1 MLEQLPGVRPFRV
14 SVANPRDQAA
24 QNLAPGVST
33 PCAKQRNPPGQTH
46 GGTMNILHVLGQR
59 PEKTG
64 SGIYLHSIMR
74 KAQEH
79 GFSNHL
85 LAGIPAGNGPELEGL
100 APEDCSYVYF
110 ESDRLNFPVTG
121 MSDVMPY
128 KSSLFK
134 ELQGERLDAY
144 KAAFEAAL
152 QQTVGRFQPDVIH
165 ANHLLVVTALVRK
178 LFPDIPLVATC
189 HGTDLR
195 QFHNC
200 PHLRTFVKKYCRRI
214 DRVIAL
220 SGDQKREISRTY
232 DILPE
237 KIVVT
242 GGGYD
247 ETIFNRAP
255 KSTAETV
262 QILYAGKFN
271 RSKGVPWLLR
281 ALPKIEARNWH
292 LHMAGGGRGPEYEAC
307 LDLARNLGSR
317 VTVHGYVTHRRLA
330 QLMKTAHIQVLPSF
344 FEGLPL
350 VLFEGLASGCRI
362 ITTNLSGFEE
372 IFSRAGR
379 DTVRLLD
386 LPPLATIDRP
396 YAKDEARL
404 EATLAA
410 SLAEMMATVRTSPD
424 FEDPGAAEI
433 ANTYTWQ
440 RVFERVSAV
449 YREAVSQRS

>member
-1 MLEQLPGVRPFRV
+1 M
-14 SVANPRDQAA
+14 
-24 QNLAPGVST
+24 
-33 PCAKQRNPPGQTH
+33 K
-46 GGTMNILHVLGQR
+46 ILHVLGQR

-64 SGIYLHSIMR
+64 SGIYLHAIMR
-74 KAQEH
+74 KSQAH

-85 LAGIPAGNGPELEGL
+85 LAGIPAGDLPDLEGL
-100 APEDCSYVYF
+100 ATKDCSYVYF
-110 ESDRLNFPVTG
+110 ESDRLTFPVTG

-134 ELQGERLDAY
+134 DLQGERLDAY
-144 KAAFEAAL
+144 KAVFGAAL
-152 QQTVGRFQPDVIH
+152 QRTVSRFQPDLIH
-165 ANHLLVVTALVRK
+165 ANHLLVLTALVRK
-178 LFPDIPLVATC
+178 LFPDIPLVTTC

-220 SGDQKREISRTY
+220 SADQKQDISRTY
-232 DILPE
+232 AIPPE

-255 KSTAETV
+255 KAAAETV

-281 ALPKIEARNWH
+281 ALPKIEDRNWH
-292 LHMAGGGRGPEYEAC
+292 LHMAGGGQGPEYDAC
-307 LDLARNLGSR
+307 LDLAEKLDTR

-330 QLMKTAHIQVLPSF
+330 RLMKLAHIQVLPSF

-362 ITTNLSGFEE
+362 VTTNLSGFEE
-372 IFSRAGR
+372 IFSRAGP
-379 DTVRLLD
+379 DVVRLLD

-396 YAKDEARL
+396 HQKDEARL

-410 SLAEMMATVRTSPD
+410 CLAEMMAAVRKAPD
-424 FEDPGAAEI
+424 FTDPGAAEI
-433 ANTYTWQ
+433 ARAYTWQ
-440 RVFERVSAV
+440 RVFERVLAV
-449 YREAVSQRS
+449 YREALNQRR